1 MATSQASHS
10 FKNRNFRLP
19 LCLFPLIAPVYI
31 SSLLSAYTPA
41 ISIRPCSTTSLLVT
55 HARLASYGE
64 RSFSS
69 LGPTLLNSL
78 GSLKAKLKIHL
89 LRTAFSQ

>member
-1 MATSQASHS
+1 MATRQASHS

-19 LCLFPLIAPVYI
+19 LCLFPLIASVYI

-41 ISIRPCSTTSLLVT
+41 ISIRSYSTTSLLVPHT
-55 HARLASYGE
+55 RLASYGE

-69 LGPTLLNSL
+69 LGPKLLNSL
-78 GSLKAKLKIHL
+78 GSFKAKLKTHL